1 MIEITDNNFHDT
13 ISTNSIIAVDFW
25 APWCGPCKA
34 LSPIFEE
41 VSKDYNDVV
50 FGKCNVDE
58 NDTTPIECGIR
69 NIPTILFYKDGKVKD
84 RLVGSVSRQ
93 GLKDMIDKIKK
104 DS

>member
-13 ISTNSIIAVDFW
+13 ISTNSIIVVDFW
-25 APWCGPCKA
+25 APWCGPCRA

-41 VSKDYNDVV
+41 VSKEYDDVA
-50 FGKCNVDE
+50 FGKCNVDD
-58 NDTTPIECGIR
+58 NDTAPTECGIR

-84 RLVGSVSRQ
+84 RLVGSVSKQ
-93 GLKDMIDKIKK
+93 GIKDVIDKIKK

>member
-25 APWCGPCKA
+25 APWCGPCRA

-41 VSKDYNDVV
+41 VSKDYDDVV
-50 FGKCNVDE
+50 FGKCNVD
-58 NDTTPIECGIR
+58 DSDSTPTECGIR